1 MAMTALIGH
10 SNFNLNNIHVV
21 LNYGPLGIVKAVTEH
36 IACDYMLVNT
46 GTITLNH
53 EAEVEIVMSIPGLEH
68 SVHHRIRAQVS
79 HCGTDGHAT
88 LSFRCCGEQTL
99 LALLPYVTLH

>member
-1 MAMTALIGH
+1 MTTLIGQSKVDLH
-10 SNFNLNNIHVV
+10 NVHVV
-21 LNYGPLGIVKAVTEH
+21 LNYGPLGIVRAITEH
-36 IACDYMLVNT
+36 IAHDYMLVNT

-53 EAEVEIVMSIPGLEH
+53 EAEVEIVLSIPGLEH

-79 HCGTDGHAT
+79 HCGADGHAI
-88 LSFRCCGEQTL
+88 LSFRCCGEKTL